1 VHDVPAPG
9 ALEFSRRC
17 YDAGATLV
25 YFTGRDLQN
34 MALGTVRSLRDS
46 GFLIGVPGIELV
58 LKPDPSTHDFEYKKQ
73 LMKDVERG
81 GEVVAGFDNEPANC
95 NLFKRSFPRADVYL
109 LDTGNLPDAPALAEE
124 IRVLADFRI

>member
-1 VHDVPAPG
+1 
-9 ALEFSRRC
+9 
-17 YDAGATLV
+17 
-25 YFTGRDLQN
+25 
-34 MALGTVRSLRDS
+34 MAAKSARQSWL
-46 GFLIGVPGIELV
+46 
-58 LKPDPSTHDFEYKKQ
+58 DPSTDAPLINKYTEELSTFIEAMADGKVDAPELAEQEARLLK

-109 LDTGNLPDAPALAEE
+109 LDTGNLPDAPPLAEE